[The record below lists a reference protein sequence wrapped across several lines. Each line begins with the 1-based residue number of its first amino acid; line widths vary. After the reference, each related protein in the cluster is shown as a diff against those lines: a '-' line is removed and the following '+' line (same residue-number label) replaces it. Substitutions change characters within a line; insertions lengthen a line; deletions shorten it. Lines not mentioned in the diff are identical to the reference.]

1 MGPGPR
7 RLARHAPGPVHRGDA
22 RRSPLHGRRSPVLH
36 GTGRRSE
43 HAVARRRRAPAPP
56 RSVRLGPAQA
66 RGGRPLHRRRRARG
80 TPAGRSPGAERS
92 GRDPARPR
100 RAARGERGGRCARAR
115 GHGTGRAPGVV
126 RRDRGRGRSRVG
138 RRRDRAG
145 RAGGD
150 GRPRTPRRRDDRAR
164 CRRAA
169 RRDGHAGP
177 GRGGVQRRGDDV
189 RWHRDQ
195 RGHDHQPVLAP
206 ADQPRI
212 NGRRSRRIP
221 RWPRTPSRSRCASNR
236 PRGVSTATPPP
247 MANWAA
253 RRSGRATS

>member
-7 RLARHAPGPVHRGDA
+7 RLAGHAPGPVHRGDA
-22 RRSPLHGRRSPVLH
+22 RRRPLHGRRSPVLH

-56 RSVRLGPAQA
+56 RSVRLGAAQA
-66 RGGRPLHRRRRARG
+66 GGGRPLHRRRRARG
-80 TPAGRSPGAERS
+80 TPAGRRPGAERP

-115 GHGTGRAPGVV
+115 GYGTRRAPGVV
-126 RRDRGRGRSRVG
+126 RRDRGRGRPRLG

-145 RAGGD
+145 CAGGD
-150 GRPRTPRRRDDRAR
+150 GCPRPPRRRDDRAR

-177 GRGGVQRRGDDV
+177 GRGGVQRGGHDV
-189 RWHRDQ
+189 RWDRDQ
-195 RGHDHQPVLAP
+195 RGHDDQPVLAP
-206 ADQPRI
+206 ADQPRSMGG
-212 NGRRSRRIP
+212 GRARIA
-221 RWPRTPSRSRCASNR
+221 RWPRTPSRSRCASSR
-236 PRGVSTATPPP
+236 PRGVSTATRPS
-247 MANWAA
+247 MASWAA